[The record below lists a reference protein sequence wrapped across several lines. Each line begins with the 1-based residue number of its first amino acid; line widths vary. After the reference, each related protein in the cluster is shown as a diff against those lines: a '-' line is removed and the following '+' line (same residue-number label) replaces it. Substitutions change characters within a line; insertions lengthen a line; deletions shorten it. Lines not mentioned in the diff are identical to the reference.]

1 MHYLFFTLFLLH
13 LTSHTQVYYLSSCF
27 ISRRAAGTCPTVKSM
42 YISLYSSSYC
52 IRPAL
57 TWAISISAVERMEM
71 VGPCLLGWRFGAANP
86 FSAGPLSSFV
96 ASHSVSPNLKPIQP
110 GGHVW
115 RDCAFSPSAAWKQP
129 LCSGAMLLIV
139 SSAASCCAC
148 RRVCAGSERV
158 DRAAR
163 LCAPRHVATGT
174 RTNGAGAHFVTGNCL
189 QLATRL
195 SVFPSFHNVSLI
207 SDPTPGITSAQRR
220 GQGKQHASAHIP
232 GAGHSAISDYNK
244 SL

>member
-1 MHYLFFTLFLLH
+1 VHYLFFTLFLLH

-129 LCSGAMLLIV
+129 CARAQCFSSSPAQLRVVPAEEFALVANALTELLVYVRPATLPPGPGQTAQVRISSRAIVCSWQRDSLSSLLF
-139 SSAASCCAC
+139 
-148 RRVCAGSERV
+148 
-158 DRAAR
+158 
-163 LCAPRHVATGT
+163 TT
-174 RTNGAGAHFVTGNCL
+174 
-189 QLATRL
+189 
-195 SVFPSFHNVSLI
+195 SV
-207 SDPTPGITSAQRR
+207 
-220 GQGKQHASAHIP
+220 
-232 GAGHSAISDYNK
+232 
-244 SL
+244 